1 MLNDHTKFVHRGRG
15 EAAMRQLR
23 RGDILQVERRGFY
36 ICDEPYVRPVD
47 PIRLLFVPDGKSF
60 FGVPPPKK

>member
-1 MLNDHTKFVHRGRG
+1 
-15 EAAMRQLR
+15 MRQLR

-36 ICDEPYVRPVD
+36 ICDEPYVRPGD